1 VQTSVRYRK
10 DINKSFVGLKI
21 ESRSELIEDPVD
33 IATIINNI
41 PPMDMNIPV
50 DNNIPFFLVI
60 TSPIG
65 LEYNEPRAHDIE
77 LKIKNTIP
85 IQLDY
90 PSSIVG
96 KINIINPVK
105 PAAMPAI
112 VNLACIV
119 LKSNNAITA
128 IHIGIVE
135 LISAV
140 APDDKY

>member
-1 VQTSVRYRK
+1 
-10 DINKSFVGLKI
+10 
-21 ESRSELIEDPVD
+21 
-33 IATIINNI
+33 
-41 PPMDMNIPV
+41 
-50 DNNIPFFLVI
+50 LVL

-65 LEYNEPRAHDIE
+65 LEYNEPKAHDIE